1 MFNDSSMDW
10 KDLDQDEFRI
20 LVYKTIYDLERQN
33 ASRLLPQFLRNV
45 YEEYRMVEMAKQIGI
60 YPSSSS
66 VTVIAA
72 EQLKMPVG
80 TYEAFLDQAHT
91 RIELLLQKDNDE
103 HEQ

>member
-1 MFNDSSMDW
+1 MDW

-20 LVYKTIYDLERQN
+20 LVYKTIYDLEKQN
-33 ASRLLPQFLRNV
+33 AIRILPQFLRHV

-66 VTVIAA
+66 AVVIAA

-80 TYEAFLDQAHT
+80 TYEAFLDQART
-91 RIELLLQKDNDE
+91 RIELLLQKGDKE
-103 HEQ
+103 